1 MAKVDPETPIEEG
14 AVIVR
19 VGADS
24 IACPKGPEHYI
35 YPVIQLIWPVGERYP
50 NPQGDLSIRWQ
61 DKLDATKPSKSP
73 TPKYIGLMTPEGQ
86 QWIGYRVSDKD
97 RALFEMLRK
106 KWGMWFLLV
115 RRQGE
120 KKSAYFTY
128 FNDGG
133 FFAGSVMTRMPEYV
147 QEWDAT
153 EMREK
158 LVQSWQDTLDS
169 VRQKHPALVPDQDT
183 IHKRFVLISKI
194 PSILEDVGGG
204 PLPWA
209 LKEMAWWGK
218 PDGKAH
224 DEIVALYLQ
233 ILGALKRNSENKKIS
248 EKFRHECGKMYGLL
262 RQAKIFE
269 INPESY
275 VELHLQVD
283 RYITEEIAQ
292 LKFYDPRDAKVDV
305 PEEEGILLHRRQAE
319 ACQALPF
326 PEKMPFD
333 VCWFAVAGPMGISA
347 HQAETRGLT
356 DGNQY
361 MLIGI
366 IASEE
371 GEHHELLLSHGYN
384 HGQYIDTNLHIVTHR
399 VEEEQAWQHKLC
411 MAPFVLHALVDGV
424 NDHQTTIVAQRKLSM
439 HSQGQIRKGLGDL
452 GLKKPIPPPFYT
464 VYLRDKVIKEV
475 VKGWGGGKL
484 RAKYSHRFDVRGHW
498 CFKIFRGEMPMDAE
512 MELHLDK
519 LRYDIFKTK
528 PLDAETVEALHERGQ
543 PPRQDGEWIAIKK
556 FWRNSFVK
564 GPENGPYIP
573 STRVATKGVLAID
586 NDGSSGEYS
595 GSDEE
600 TKTPD
605 SSKVA

>member
-1 MAKVDPETPIEEG
+1 MAKVDPETPIEAG
-14 AVIVR
+14 SVIVR

-24 IACPKGPEHYI
+24 MACPKGPEHYM
-35 YPVIQLIWPVGERYP
+35 YPVVQLIWPSDEQQP
-50 NPQGDLSIRWQ
+50 NPQGHLTIRWQ

-73 TPKYIGLMTPEGQ
+73 TPKYIGLMTDEGQ

-97 RALFEMLRK
+97 RELFEMLRK

-120 KKSAYFTY
+120 KDNAYFTY
-128 FNDGG
+128 FNSGG
-133 FFAGSVMTRMPEYV
+133 FFAGSVMVGMPKYV
-147 QEWDAT
+147 AELNAAQL
-153 EMREK
+153 REI
-158 LVQSWQDTLDS
+158 LIRSWQDTLNM
-169 VRQKHPALVPDQDT
+169 VRKKMPAMMPDEDT
-183 IHKRFVLISKI
+183 IHQRFALITKI
-194 PSILEDVGGG
+194 PAILEEVGGG
-204 PLPWA
+204 PLPWDP
-209 LKEMAWWGK
+209 KEMSWWGK
-218 PDGKAH
+218 PDSKAH

-233 ILGALKRNSENKKIS
+233 VLGALKRNSENKKIS
-248 EKFRHECGKMYGLL
+248 QKFQHECGKMYGLL

-283 RYITEEIAQ
+283 RYITEDIAQ
-292 LKFYDPRDAKVDV
+292 LTFYDPRDGKVDV
-305 PEEEGILLHRRQAE
+305 PEGEGLLLHRRQAE

-326 PEKMPFD
+326 PEKLPFD

-366 IASEE
+366 IVSDD
-371 GEHHELLLSHGYN
+371 GEHHELLLSHGFN

-411 MAPFVLHALVDGV
+411 MAPFVLHAIVDGV

-439 HSQGQIRKGLGDL
+439 HSQGQIKKGLGDL
-452 GLKKPIPPPFYT
+452 GLKRPIPPPFYT
-464 VYLRDKVIKEV
+464 VHLRDKVIKEV
-475 VKGWGGGKL
+475 IKGFGGGKL
-484 RAKYSHRFDVRGHW
+484 RAKYAHRFDVRGHW
-498 CFKIFRGEMPMDAE
+498 CFKIFRGQMPMDAE

-519 LRYDIFKTK
+519 LRYTIFKTRS
-528 PLDAETVEALHERGQ
+528 LDVETIEALEERGQ
-543 PPRQDGEWIAIKK
+543 PPRQDDEWIAIKK

-564 GPENGPYIP
+564 GPEDGPYIP
-573 STRVATKGVLAID
+573 STRVATKGVLAFD
-586 NDGSSGEYS
+586 NAGSSEEDIRFDEQAKTPS
-595 GSDEE
+595 GSQ
-600 TKTPD
+600 
-605 SSKVA
+605 VA